1 MTLLK
6 SYSKDKIILMTESTP
21 SRLSRIMA
29 YFSRRLDNHPAIAS
43 RPLNDEVIREVAGI
57 QRIADLTLRNTRVVS
72 SEELLDPLSG
82 PTIIREAIE
91 QGCLL
96 LFIEVDLFDLS
107 HLSGQLGEDLQRV
120 DEAGEG
126 STALCAIHVDLL
138 PSTPIGRSE
147 AVRAALR
154 GMSTVRMRSAAINA
168 MPEDI
173 HLHRASSLSR
183 LVNNP
188 QFFVYIVVFVYSSL
202 RALPVVFIK
211 QFHGS
216 LFVLWSIDII
226 TAVPYTWGVLAMLF
240 AKRWQ
245 TRALGTLTTLVTFI
259 SPYVYFWFHG
269 RHYPPYVAV
278 VIAAL
283 TLLSVLLE
291 FGKFRHERRLRARY
305 RHGDKVLAQQLAA

>member
-29 YFSRRLDNHPAIAS
+29 YFSRRLENHPAIAS
-43 RPLNDEVIREVAGI
+43 RVLNDEVIREVAGI

-72 SEELLDPLSG
+72 SEELLDPASG
-82 PTIIREAIE
+82 PTIFREAIE

-96 LFIEVDLFDLS
+96 LFIEVDLLDLPL
-107 HLSGQLGEDLQRV
+107 LSGQLGEDLQRV
-120 DEAGEG
+120 DEASDA

-138 PSTPIGRSE
+138 ASTPMGRSE
-147 AVRAALR
+147 AVRAELC
-154 GMSTVRMRSAAINA
+154 GMSTVRMRSAAICA
-168 MPEDI
+168 MPEDVQ
-173 HLHRASSLSR
+173 LHRASGLSR
-183 LVNNP
+183 IVNNP
-188 QFFVYIVVFVYSSL
+188 QFLVYIVVFVYSSL

-245 TRALGTLTTLVTFI
+245 TRALGTLTTLVTFV
-259 SPYVYFWFHG
+259 SPYVYFWLHG

-305 RHGDKVLAQQLAA
+305 RRGDKVLAQQLAA